1 MTREAEGSPVS
12 TLCPPLCVSLLGL
25 RALPQGSPHVPCR
38 TAVLAVGLGLP
49 FLLSTNG
56 GVAGPDGT
64 AETGGN
70 AGCEVCEGFYMF
82 DSSCQEIF

>member
-12 TLCPPLCVSLLGL
+12 TLCPPLRVSLLGL
-25 RALPQGSPHVPCR
+25 RASPGGSPHVPCR
-38 TAVLAVGLGLP
+38 AAVLAAGRALA

-56 GVAGPDGT
+56 AAAGPDGT

-70 AGCEVCEGFYMF
+70 AGCDVCEGFYMF